1 MSGISLSM
9 RLHYPGPKR
18 LMTVAYAPS
27 STGASKPMIR
37 IANKY
42 LAESGF
48 TVGSKIEAEYGNGII
63 TITKNI
69 MNNATYYRKP
79 PVSVVSPYQIMK
91 KQMSDT
97 NSDEHPA
104 RKEIQRVVGT
114 YQLTAEVKEDA
125 NTLSDLAH
133 VPGIIAFICNVK
145 RDGELIGTG
154 RGSAVLNG
162 MSKFIARTVHFAFN
176 SSVLNAVAQSTK
188 AIDSMANPNVNELGI
203 EETGQDSVMSEGITD
218 KQRSYLTTLVRKNVN
233 DPDTVVWWMN
243 QLNEMDSRQASDAIK
258 SFVK

>member
-1 MSGISLSM
+1 
-9 RLHYPGPKR
+9 
-18 LMTVAYAPS
+18 
-27 STGASKPMIR
+27 
-37 IANKY
+37 
-42 LAESGF
+42 
-48 TVGSKIEAEYGNGII
+48 
-63 TITKNI
+63 

-97 NSDEHPA
+97 NREEHPA
-104 RKEIQRVVGT
+104 RQEIQRVVGT

-125 NTLSDLAH
+125 GTLSDLAH
-133 VPGIIAFICNVK
+133 VPGIIAFICNIK

-188 AIDSMANPNVNELGI
+188 AIDSMANPASALGI
-203 EETGQDSVMSEGITD
+203 EERVQDSVMAEGITD
-218 KQRSYLTTLVRKNVN
+218 KQRSFLTTLVRKNVH
-233 DPDTVVWWMN
+233 DESTLTWWMN
-243 QLNEMDSRQASDAIK
+243 SINEMDSRQASDAIK
-258 SFVK
+258 SFVKN